1 MTPSDFSAMSRFGG
15 KDAGAL
21 KNHAAKVRAIIRDV
35 IYTSKEN
42 LYDLF
47 KIGMTGNAL
56 DLEGLLRIV
65 SELNCGLPE
74 DEVTL
79 VFKSIPKNKN
89 DKISFQ
95 CFEEAF
101 RSEEPSSEEFE
112 TVVIRKVREWMFKNK
127 LSSEIAFDA
136 LCRSAGRFVVGN
148 GGVAGGAFLYN
159 LYQAD
164 GQNWYLQTL
173 DGLAGLLPQTAGYRI
188 LPSIFTHMID
198 NLHSRIGHR
207 EDRNGV
213 VGDREYKGM
222 DGWIRTAGRASDR
235 SPDNNASFRDNRYYT
250 QAGVDREIIRTSY
263 GRL

>member
-1 MTPSDFSAMSRFGG
+1 MSRFGG

-95 CFEEAF
+95 FFEEAF

-136 LCRSAGRFVVGN
+136 LCRSAGRFVDKTLSRAQFHKAMVSNDVGLSA
-148 GGVAGGAFLYN
+148 VQIDCLFASLTPDA
-159 LYQAD
+159 QSP
-164 GQNWYLQTL
+164 L
-173 DGLAGLLPQTAGYRI
+173 DIRSWQ
-188 LPSIFTHMID
+188 
-198 NLHSRIGHR
+198 SRIYEDSDNPLQMIR
-207 EDRNGV
+207 ETVN
-213 VGDREYKGM
+213 E
-222 DGWIRTAGRASDR
+222 
-235 SPDNNASFRDNRYYT
+235 N
-250 QAGVDREIIRTSY
+250 
-263 GRL
+263 